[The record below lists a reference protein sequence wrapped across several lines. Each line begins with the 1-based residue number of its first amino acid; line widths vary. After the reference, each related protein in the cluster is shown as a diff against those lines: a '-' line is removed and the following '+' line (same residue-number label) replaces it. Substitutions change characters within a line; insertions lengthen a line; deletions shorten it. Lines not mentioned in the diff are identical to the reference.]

1 MPANKPVRHITP
13 NQSFSNWLLQ
23 LNERRE
29 TLLFFIW
36 KDLKVQYS
44 KPIFGLIWSIFQPLV
59 YFGIILLVMQFSGRQ
74 TATTGMPFEVY
85 LIAGLAVWN
94 FCTSAILGSINSIQS
109 NAGIISK
116 SFFPR
121 FYLVLAPMLKSSIDL
136 LIMLLITAGV
146 AAWYGQQ
153 MVLQSISLLPT
164 MLFLLWITTMG
175 WAAIATSATI
185 MNRHFRHAIP
195 VLLYAMLFALPI
207 FYSASEM
214 DNSLLKTIYTLNP
227 ISGSMDFLRASFGAA
242 TPTLNTTIF
251 WLLQSLAWSAI
262 GVLFFRKVEKS
273 LSDRI

>member
-13 NQSFSNWLLQ
+13 NQSFSDWLLQ
-23 LNERRE
+23 LRERRE
-29 TLLFFIW
+29 TLWFFIW

-44 KPIFGLIWSIFQPLV
+44 KPIFGLIWSVFQPLV

-136 LIMLLITAGV
+136 LIMLLITVGI

-153 MVLQSISLLPT
+153 MVLQSITLLPT

-207 FYSASEM
+207 FYSVSEM
-214 DNSLLKTIYTLNP
+214 DNSVLKTIYTLNP
-227 ISGSMDFLRASFGAA
+227 ISGSMDFLRASFGA
-242 TPTLNTTIF
+242 TIPPLNTTIV
-251 WLLQSLAWSAI
+251 WLLQSLAWCAI
-262 GVLFFRKVEKS
+262 GLLFFRKVEKS
-273 LSDRI
+273 LADKI